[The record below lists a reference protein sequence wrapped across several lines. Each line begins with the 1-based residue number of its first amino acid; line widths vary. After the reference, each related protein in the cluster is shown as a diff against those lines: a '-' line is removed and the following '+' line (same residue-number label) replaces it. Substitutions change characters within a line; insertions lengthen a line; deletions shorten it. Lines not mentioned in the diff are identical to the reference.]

1 MDAVIDRVS
10 RSDAV
15 LSFDVNHRPSLWQ
28 QGAAAPALLA
38 LARRCDLVF
47 VGLDEADALWGC
59 DTPAH
64 VRAVLPEPARLVVKD
79 GDIGATEFDTVDGAE
94 LTTFVPAI
102 ATEVVEPVGAGD
114 AFAAGYLAALLN
126 GADAAARL
134 RAGHERARLVLLST
148 SDFVLDDA
156 Q

>member
-1 MDAVIDRVS
+1 
-10 RSDAV
+10 
-15 LSFDVNHRPSLWQ
+15 
-28 QGAAAPALLA
+28 
-38 LARRCDLVF
+38 
-47 VGLDEADALWGC
+47 
-59 DTPAH
+59 
-64 VRAVLPEPARLVVKD
+64 VLPEPAPLVGQD